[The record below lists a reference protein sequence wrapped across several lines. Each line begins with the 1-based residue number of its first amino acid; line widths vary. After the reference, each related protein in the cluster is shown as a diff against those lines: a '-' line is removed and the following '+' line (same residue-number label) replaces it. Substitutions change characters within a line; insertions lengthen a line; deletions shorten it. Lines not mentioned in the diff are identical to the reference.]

1 MYYSNFI
8 SSPKGYFHTVVCIP
22 EEFKNSNMNH
32 DLHYC
37 CYSVTCTASDETE
50 EGNLV
55 MHIYDFCYFT

>member
-32 DLHYC
+32 DLH
-37 CYSVTCTASDETE
+37 SVVIQLLALPRMKPKKGIC
-50 EGNLV
+50 
-55 MHIYDFCYFT
+55 